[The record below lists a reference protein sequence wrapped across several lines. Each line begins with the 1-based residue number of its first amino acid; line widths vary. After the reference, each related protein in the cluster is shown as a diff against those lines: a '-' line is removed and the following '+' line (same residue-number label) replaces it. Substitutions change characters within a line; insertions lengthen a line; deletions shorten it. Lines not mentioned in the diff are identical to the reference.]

1 MALKPP
7 PRSLAKLAVSIVAQ
21 DPAELV
27 RVTRFPEGEPFFGR
41 SGANRFDDYRRP
53 KRTRFGTCYSGLGIF
68 VAFAETVLHD
78 EIAVNG
84 RFEIALSRIT
94 EHYVVEFSDDLLQIA
109 DCTGVAL
116 KRMGADGSLSTEM
129 PYDMPQ
135 RWSVAIY
142 KHADRVDG
150 FRYVSRHVNDSLAVV
165 LFDRAGPKLQVA
177 QYVTFLD
184 YPGATDVIDG
194 LGVDVV

>member
-1 MALKPP
+1 MALTPP
-7 PRSLAKLAVSIVAQ
+7 PRSFANVSLSIVTE
-21 DPAELV
+21 DPADLV
-27 RVTRFPEGEPFFGR
+27 RVTRFPDGEPYFGK

-53 KRTRFGTCYSGLGIF
+53 KRTRFGTCYSGLGIL

-78 EIAVNG
+78 EFAVNG
-84 RFEIALSRIT
+84 RFEIALSRLT
-94 EHYVVEFSDDLLQIA
+94 DQYVVEFSGQLLRIA

-116 KRMGADGSLSTEM
+116 KRMGADGSLSTAM

-142 KHADRVDG
+142 KHIARVDG
-150 FRYVSRHVNDSLAVV
+150 FRYVSRHVNDSVAVV
-165 LFDRAGPKLQVA
+165 LFDRAKAKLQVE
-177 QYVTFLD
+177 QHVPLLD
-184 YPGATDVIDG
+184 YPGATDVIDA

>member
-1 MALKPP
+1 
-7 PRSLAKLAVSIVAQ
+7 
-21 DPAELV
+21 
-27 RVTRFPEGEPFFGR
+27 
-41 SGANRFDDYRRP
+41 
-53 KRTRFGTCYSGLGIF
+53 
-68 VAFAETVLHD
+68 
-78 EIAVNG
+78 
-84 RFEIALSRIT
+84 
-94 EHYVVEFSDDLLQIA
+94 
-109 DCTGVAL
+109 
-116 KRMGADGSLSTEM
+116 MGADGSLSTEM

>member
-7 PRSLAKLAVSIVAQ
+7 PRSFAKVPLSIIVQ
-21 DPAELV
+21 DPAALV
-27 RVTRFPEGEPFFGR
+27 RVTRFPDGEPFFGKN
-41 SGANRFDDYRRP
+41 GANRFDDYRRP
-53 KRTRFGTCYSGLGIF
+53 KRERFGTCYLGLGIL

-84 RFEIALSRIT
+84 RFEVALSRLAD
-94 EHYVVEFSDDLLQIA
+94 HYAVEFSGRPLRIA

-116 KRMGADGSLSTEM
+116 KRMDADGALSTEM

-135 RWSVAIY
+135 RWSVALHGHPARI
-142 KHADRVDG
+142 DG
-150 FRYVSRHVNDSLAVV
+150 FRYVSRHVNDSMAVV
-165 LFDRAGPKLQVA
+165 LFDRVRPALGIEREVPL
-177 QYVTFLD
+177 LD
-184 YPGATDVIDG
+184 YPGALDAMDA